1 MIYRDRYGFVL
12 FFVNL
17 GVIWIRRRYQNLRCM
32 PRG

>member
-1 MIYRDRYGFVL
+1 
-12 FFVNL
+12 L